1 MDSNISII
9 SFYHELK
16 VIKILNIKRKY
27 FVKFLSNT
35 ISSDLFLKIHEIIIF
50 IKIKCLFNN

>member
-16 VIKILNIKRKY
+16 VIKILNIKKKY
-27 FVKFLSNT
+27 FIKFLSNT
-35 ISSDLFLKIHEIIIF
+35 ISSNLLKKNPEIIIF
-50 IKIKCLFNN
+50 IEIK